1 VYTARVSNIGYLEGL
16 QAQESELESDL
27 AAVQRL
33 IARAKSMTNGHVS
46 GKAPKPRSQRGRRH
60 AFKPN
65 PKSTASRALTEAR
78 KVLEGVNARKLPFL
92 DLCKRLP
99 GDLTAKSKDRQYIRL
114 TLQRSGKR
122 EGIEYVDADC
132 VKLLD

>member
-1 VYTARVSNIGYLEGL
+1 MYTARVSSIGYLEGL

-27 AAVQRL
+27 AAVRRL

-46 GKAPKPRSQRGRRH
+46 EKAPKPRSQRGRRH
-60 AFKPN
+60 AFKPD
-65 PKSTASRALTEAR
+65 PKSTASRALSESR
-78 KVLEGVNARKLPFL
+78 KVLEGITARRLTFAE
-92 DLCKRLP
+92 LCQRLP
-99 GDLTAKSKDRQYIRL
+99 REIAGTSKQRQYVRL

-132 VKLLD
+132 VKLLE